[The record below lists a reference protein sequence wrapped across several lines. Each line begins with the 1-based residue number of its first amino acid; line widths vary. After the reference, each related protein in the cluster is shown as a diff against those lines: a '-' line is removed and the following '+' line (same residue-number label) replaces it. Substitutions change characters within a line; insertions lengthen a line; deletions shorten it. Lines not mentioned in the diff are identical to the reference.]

1 MLRAPR
7 IRTSL
12 AVTAAASLLAAAG
25 LPGAQTS
32 GGAAVTLRNVA
43 QAAGIPFVLRHHPT
57 PEKHLIESVPGG
69 VAAFDYNGDGR
80 VDLFF
85 ANGAVSPTLEK
96 RDEQDWNRLYRNDGG
111 LRFTDVTKESGL
123 AGRGYAMGAAAADYD
138 NDGDVDLFVAAVND
152 PQLYRNDGAQSG
164 QTRFEDVTKAAGLA
178 RGEWAVGGGWFDY
191 DNDGRLD
198 LFVVNYVQWSASMDR
213 FCGDAARQIRVYCH
227 PRYFQGLPN
236 RLYHNRGDGTFED
249 VSVRAGIARHVGKGM
264 SVAFADYDGDGFV
277 DAFVTNDGVPNFLFR
292 NKGDGTFE
300 ETGLLAG
307 VAVPSHGRAV
317 SSMGTDV
324 QDYDND
330 GRPDIHLTA
339 LAGETFPLY
348 RNQGGGAFVEATQSS
363 RLATISAK
371 LSGWAT
377 LFVDLNNDGWK
388 DLFTANSH
396 VNDRVE
402 SFESSA
408 YKQANSLFLATGGAA
423 SAGSAAT
430 SAAQFR
436 DGSADAGAEFRQ
448 TAAAHHGAATVDL
461 NDDGR
466 VDIVVTALGAPAEV
480 WENTTPNA
488 GHWLTLKLIG
498 TRSNRDAIGAR
509 ITIGTQTVIVS
520 PSAGYISSRDIRAHF
535 GLADRTT
542 IDRIVI
548 LWPSGV
554 TQVLQHVSTDRVI
567 VVKESAE

>member
-1 MLRAPR
+1 
-7 IRTSL
+7 
-12 AVTAAASLLAAAG
+12 
-25 LPGAQTS
+25 
-32 GGAAVTLRNVA
+32 
-43 QAAGIPFVLRHHPT
+43 
-57 PEKHLIESVPGG
+57 
-69 VAAFDYNGDGR
+69 
-80 VDLFF
+80 
-85 ANGAVSPTLEK
+85 
-96 RDEQDWNRLYRNDGG
+96 
-111 LRFTDVTKESGL
+111 
-123 AGRGYAMGAAAADYD
+123 
-138 NDGDVDLFVAAVND
+138 
-152 PQLYRNDGAQSG
+152 
-164 QTRFEDVTKAAGLA
+164 
-178 RGEWAVGGGWFDY
+178 
-191 DNDGRLD
+191 
-198 LFVVNYVQWSASMDR
+198 MDR

-236 RLYHNRGDGTFED
+236 RLYHSRGDGTFDD
-249 VSVRAGIARHVGKGM
+249 VSARAGIARHVGKGM
-264 SVAFADYDGDGFV
+264 SVAFADYDDNGFV

-292 NKGDGTFE
+292 NRGPDAKKEFTFE

-317 SSMGTDV
+317 SSMGTDF

-339 LAGETFPLY
+339 LAGETYPLY

-388 DLFTANSH
+388 DLFTANAH

-402 SFESSA
+402 SFEASA
-408 YKQANSLFLATGGAA
+408 YKQANSIFLSTGGA
-423 SAGSAAT
+423 SNAGPA

-436 DGSADAGAEFRQ
+436 DGSADAGPGFRQ
-448 TAAAHHGAATVDL
+448 AAAAHHGAATVDL

-466 VDIVVTALGAPAEV
+466 VDIVVSALGAPAEV

-498 TRSNRDAIGAR
+498 ARSNRDAIGAR

-542 IDRIVI
+542 VDRIVI
-548 LWPSGV
+548 VWPSGIK
-554 TQVLQHVSTDRVI
+554 QVLQNVSTDRVI
-567 VVKESAE
+567 VVKEAAE